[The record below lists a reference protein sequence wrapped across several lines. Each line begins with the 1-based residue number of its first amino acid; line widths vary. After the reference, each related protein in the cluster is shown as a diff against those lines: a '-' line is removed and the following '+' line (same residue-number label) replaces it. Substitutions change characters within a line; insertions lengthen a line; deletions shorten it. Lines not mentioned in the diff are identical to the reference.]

1 MSKSKEKFPSSPN
14 TLHNYFARSPASTK
28 KPPGANPST
37 PTSAL
42 AAGPKAISSA
52 SSPQANSGTPKS
64 SKAAVKKE
72 IESAGKEKRP
82 AVVKPDADEGDDEP
96 IGTQKKR
103 RRILLLDDTS
113 DNEEEDAGG
122 RNNENKPNN
131 NNNQEGYDEQ
141 TGTKR
146 FALLSTFERPLETA
160 DTSERQAGKGEKPLG
175 GTDEGPVQK
184 KIKLEALAEPHD
196 EDPGAVLDE
205 PTVWTHQKLD
215 FLKPNKIKD
224 IHGNR
229 PGSEKYDNR
238 TLFVP
243 DSYLNTLTPA
253 MRQWW
258 ILKSKNFDCVLFFK
272 VGKFYE
278 LYHMDAE
285 VGVTELGFSFMKG
298 EFAHSG
304 FPEAAYDRMST
315 TLVEKGYKVAR
326 VEQTETPDMMQE
338 RCKVERTTSK
348 YDKVV
353 RREICQIT
361 VMGTEVFGQQVTI
374 TANHQPRYM
383 LAITESGRQGTAGCR
398 YGVCFIDTS
407 IGLFHLGEFEDDNQQ
422 SRLLTFLSHYPPV
435 LVLHERATPSEGMQR
450 IFKTLLANVKRE
462 ALTAGTQ
469 LWTGEKTLK
478 YLAETV
484 YGGSS
489 SEGSKWPA
497 TLRTMLDETDSLGL
511 TPKESYQLALKAL
524 GGCVWYLQ
532 RCLLDQQVLSLA
544 TFEEYV
550 PLDEHRETT
559 ETIAKRIDDAARAK
573 RFMVLDSITLN
584 NLKIVGS
591 EGSLVDRMDHCCSK
605 FGKRL
610 LYNWVCAPSC
620 IKEEILQRQEAV
632 TELIENVDLLQD
644 VRQILGQ
651 LPDMERHLAQIHGF
665 GLALRDHPARRAI
678 LYEEHVYGKKKMRDF
693 IATLKGFQS
702 LLPLPQM
709 FASVHS
715 QLLVRLTQKAN
726 SNPAGAFPS
735 MEKQIEFFESSFD
748 HEKALKSG
756 SIVPE
761 KGLDTEYD
769 TIEQEIKDLN
779 AELEAY
785 LAEQSK
791 FFGCTV
797 KYFGND
803 KKRFQLE
810 VPEGRAKK
818 ATGDYTLEGTKTGKN
833 ATKRF
838 HTEETRRFLKQMML
852 LEDRRKSVL
861 KDLARRIFERF
872 SRDYDMWKGCIELV
886 ATLDVLTSL
895 AEYARTEGLS
905 CVPVL
910 LSKDETIGGKSFIEI
925 EEGIHPCLSSEA
937 AENFIPNGTAIGG
950 DGKANLVL
958 LTGPNMGGKST
969 LMRQVGLLAV
979 LSQIG
984 SRLPAEACRMT
995 LIDRIFTRLGA
1006 SDDIMAGHSTFL
1018 VELNETSAI
1027 LKHATAD
1034 SLVLLDELGRGTA
1047 TYDGTAVAGAVVHF
1061 LADLK
1066 CRTMFSTH
1074 YHNLVD
1080 SFHEDPRIAL
1090 GHMACMVENE
1100 EGDDP
1105 TQETVTFLY
1114 RYTDGACP
1122 KSYGFN
1128 AAKLAGMPT
1137 AIIKRAYELSKT
1149 VEKEALKRKI
1159 LMKLLKQAPQNEIK
1173 DLVVKLKSF
1182 QF

>member
-28 KPPGANPST
+28 KLPGANPST

-42 AAGPKAISSA
+42 AAGPKAISS
-52 SSPQANSGTPKS
+52 SSHQANSGTPKS

-82 AVVKPDADEGDDEP
+82 AVVKPDADEGDEEP

-146 FALLSTFERPLETA
+146 FALLSSFERPLETA
-160 DTSERQAGKGEKPLG
+160 ETSERQAGKGEKPLD

-184 KIKLEALAEPHD
+184 KIKLETLAEPHD
-196 EDPGAVLDE
+196 EPGAVLDE

-229 PGSEKYDNR
+229 PGSEKYDSR

-383 LAITESGRQGTAGCR
+383 LAITESGRQGTASCR

-407 IGLFHLGEFEDDNQQ
+407 IGLFHLGEFDDDNQQ

-435 LVLHERATPSEGMQR
+435 LVLHERTTPSEGMQR

-478 YLAETV
+478 YLAETI

-497 TLRTMLDETDSLGL
+497 ALRTMLDETDSLGL

-550 PLDEHRETT
+550 PLDEHREAT

-715 QLLVRLTQKAN
+715 RLLVRLTQKAN

-769 TIEQEIKDLN
+769 AIEQEIKDLN

-905 CVPVL
+905 CVPEL
-910 LSKDETIGGKSFIEI
+910 LSKDETGGKSFIEI

-979 LSQIG
+979 LAQIG

>member
-1 MSKSKEKFPSSPN
+1 MSKNKEKFPSSPN
-14 TLHNYFARSPASTK
+14 TLHNYFAKSPASTK
-28 KPPGANPST
+28 KPANPST

-42 AAGPKAISSA
+42 PADRA
-52 SSPQANSGTPKS
+52 SSCNQTNGTPKS

-72 IESAGKEKRP
+72 AGSAGKQKRS
-82 AVVKPDADEGDDEP
+82 VTVKPPANDVDEEE
-96 IGTQKKR
+96 IVTQKKR

-113 DNEEEDAGG
+113 DTEDGDGG

-131 NNNQEGYDEQ
+131 NNNVEDHDEQ
-141 TGTKR
+141 TGTKK
-146 FALLSTFERPLETA
+146 FALLSSFERPNETA
-160 DTSERQAGKGEKPLG
+160 EADQRKEASKDAS
-175 GTDEGPVQK
+175 DDGPVQK
-184 KIKLEALAEPHD
+184 KIKLETVHEPS
-196 EDPGAVLDE
+196 EEPGAVLDE

-238 TLFVP
+238 TLYVP
-243 DSYLNTLTPA
+243 DQYLTTLTPA

-315 TLVEKGYKVAR
+315 TLVEKGFKVAR
-326 VEQTETPDMMQE
+326 VEQTETPEMMQE
-338 RCKVERTTSK
+338 RCKTERTNSK
-348 YDKVV
+348 FDKVV

-361 VMGTEVFGQQVTI
+361 LMGTEVFGQQVTI
-374 TANHQPRYM
+374 TNNHQPRYM
-383 LAITESGRQGTAGCR
+383 LAITETPRQGTCSR

-407 IGLFHLGEFEDDNQQ
+407 IGLFHLGEFDDDNQQ

-435 LVLHERATPSEGMQR
+435 LILHERAGSGNMSEGTQR
-450 IFKTLLANVKRE
+450 IMRTLLANVKRE
-462 ALTAGTQ
+462 ALTHGTQ
-469 LWTGEKTLK
+469 FWSGETTLK
-478 YLAETV
+478 YLAETI
-484 YGGSS
+484 YGGSM
-489 SEGSKWPA
+489 SEESKWPPA
-497 TLRTMLDETDSLGL
+497 LRTMLDDADSLGL

-550 PLDEHRETT
+550 PLDENKHAGS
-559 ETIAKRIDDAARAK
+559 ETIEQRLGAAKAK

-591 EGSLVDRMDHCCSK
+591 EGSLVDRMDHCCTK

-610 LYNWVCAPSC
+610 LHSWVCAPSC
-620 IKEEILQRQEAV
+620 VKEVILERQEAV
-632 TELIENVDLLQD
+632 GELIENVDLLQD

-665 GLALRDHPARRAI
+665 GLALTNHPTRRAI

-702 LLPLPQM
+702 LLALPRL
-709 FASVHS
+709 FASVS
-715 QLLVRLTQKAN
+715 SKLLIRLTHKAG
-726 SNPAGAFPS
+726 SNPSGAFPS
-735 MEKQIEFFESSFD
+735 MEKQIEFFENSFD
-748 HEKALKSG
+748 HENALKSG

-761 KGLDTEYD
+761 KGLDAEYD
-769 TIEQEIKDLN
+769 AIEQEIKDLN
-779 AELEAY
+779 EELDQY
-785 LAEQSK
+785 LVSQGK

-818 ATGDYTLEGTKTGKN
+818 ATSDYTLEGTKTGKN
-833 ATKRF
+833 AAKRF
-838 HTEETRRFLKQMML
+838 HTEETRHFLKQMMQ
-852 LEDRRKSVL
+852 LEDRRKAVL

-872 SRDYDMWKGCIELV
+872 SRDYDMWKSCIDLM

-895 AEYARTEGLS
+895 AEYARSEGLM
-905 CVPVL
+905 CVPEL
-910 LSKDETIGGKSFIEI
+910 LDKDESVNGGKAFVEI
-925 EEGIHPCLSSEA
+925 EEGIHPCLTSDA
-937 AENFIPNGTAIGG
+937 AENFIPNGIAIGG
-950 DGKANLVL
+950 DEKANLVL

-969 LMRQVGLLAV
+969 LMRQVGLLAMMA
-979 LSQIG
+979 QIG
-984 SRLPAEACRMT
+984 SRIPAQSCRMT

-1100 EGDDP
+1100 DGDDP

-1114 RYTDGACP
+1114 RYTEGACP

-1128 AAKLAGMPT
+1128 AAKLAGMPA

-1149 VEKEALKRKI
+1149 VESEALKRKI
-1159 LMKLLKQAPQNEIK
+1159 LMKLLKNAPQNEIK
-1173 DLVVKLKSF
+1173 DLVVKFKSC

>member
-1 MSKSKEKFPSSPN
+1 MSKNKEKFPSSPN
-14 TLHNYFARSPASTK
+14 TLHHYFARSPASAK
-28 KPPGANPST
+28 KPANPST

-42 AAGPKAISSA
+42 ATKSCSS
-52 SSPQANSGTPKS
+52 SNPANGTPKS
-64 SKAAVKKE
+64 TKSIVKTEKP
-72 IESAGKEKRP
+72 STGKEKRSVN
-82 AVVKPDADEGDDEP
+82 AKADVKEEDEEE
-96 IGTQKKR
+96 IVTHKKR
-103 RRILLLDDTS
+103 RRILMLEDDTS
-113 DNEEEDAGG
+113 DNEGDGDVG
-122 RNNENKPNN
+122 QNNENKPNN
-131 NNNQEGYDEQ
+131 NNNLDDHDKE

-146 FALLSTFERPLETA
+146 FELLSSFERPVESDGKKNVPASTA
-160 DTSERQAGKGEKPLG
+160 KQD
-175 GTDEGPVQK
+175 DDGPVQK
-184 KIKLEALAEPHD
+184 KLKLEAIEEPND
-196 EDPGAVLDE
+196 EPGKDLDE
-205 PTVWTHQKLD
+205 PTVWTHQKLE

-229 PGSEKYDNR
+229 PESDKYDGR

-243 DSYLNTLTPA
+243 DTYLSTLTPA

-258 ILKSKNFDCVLFFK
+258 MLKSKHFDCVLFFK

-298 EFAHSG
+298 DFAHSG
-304 FPEAAYDRMST
+304 FPEAAYERMST

-326 VEQTETPDMMQE
+326 VEQTETPEMMQE
-338 RCKVERTTSK
+338 RCKAERTNSK

-361 VMGTEVFGQQVTI
+361 VMGTEVFGQQVRI
-374 TANHQPRYM
+374 TANHQPRYL
-383 LAITESGRQGTAGCR
+383 LALAETIRTGTGSR

-407 IGLFHLGEFEDDNQQ
+407 IGLFHLGEFDDDKQQ
-422 SRLLTFLSHYPPV
+422 SRLLTLLAHYPPV
-435 LVLHERATPSEGMQR
+435 LVLHERGSNGVVSEGTQR

-462 ALTAGTQ
+462 ALTNGSQ
-469 LWTGEKTLK
+469 FWSGEKTLK
-478 YLAETV
+478 YLAESF
-484 YGGSS
+484 YGGSA
-489 SEGSKWPA
+489 SESSKWPPV
-497 TLRTMLDETDSLGL
+497 LRSTLDETDSLGL

-532 RCLLDQQVLSLA
+532 RCLLDQQVISLA

-550 PLDEHRETT
+550 PLDEKRAVPS
-559 ETIAKRIDDAARAK
+559 TIKAGIGAAKAN
-573 RFMVLDSITLN
+573 RFMVLDSITLH

-591 EGSLVDRMDHCCSK
+591 EGSLVDRMDHCCTK

-610 LYNWVCAPSC
+610 LHSWVCAPSC
-620 IKEEILQRQEAV
+620 EKDVILQRQQAV

-644 VRQILGQ
+644 VRHILGQ
-651 LPDMERHLAQIHGF
+651 LPDMERYLAQIHGF
-665 GLALRDHPARRAI
+665 GQALGNHPARRAI
-678 LYEEHVYGKKKMRDF
+678 LYEEHTYGKKKIGDF
-693 IATLKGFQS
+693 IATLKGFRS
-702 LLPLPQM
+702 LLAIPQL
-709 FASVHS
+709 FASAGVTS
-715 QLLVRLTQKAN
+715 PLLVRLTQLVNAG
-726 SNPAGAFPS
+726 GAFPA
-735 MEKQIEFFESSFD
+735 MEAKIEFFENSFD

-761 KGLDTEYD
+761 KGLDAEYD
-769 TIEQEIKDLN
+769 AIEGEIAALN
-779 AELEAY
+779 RELEDY
-785 LAEQSK
+785 RLAQGK
-791 FFGCTV
+791 FFGCSV
-797 KYFGND
+797 SYFGND

-818 ATGDYTLEGTKTGKN
+818 ATSEYTLEGTKAGKN
-833 ATKRF
+833 AAKRF
-838 HTEETRRFLKQMML
+838 HTEETRHFLKQMMQ

-861 KDLARRIFERF
+861 KDLSRRIFERF
-872 SRDYDMWKGCIELV
+872 SREYEMWKGCIDLV
-886 ATLDVLTSL
+886 GTLDVLTSL
-895 AEYARTEGLS
+895 AEYARSEGLV
-905 CVPVL
+905 CVPEL
-910 LSKDETIGGKSFIEI
+910 LEKQADRKPLIEI
-925 EEGIHPCLSSEA
+925 EEGIHPCLANDASESY
-937 AENFIPNGTAIGG
+937 IPNGIAMGEAG
-950 DGKANLVL
+950 NANLVL

-979 LSQIG
+979 MAQIG
-984 SRLPAEACRMT
+984 SRIPAASCRLT

-1061 LADLK
+1061 LADLS
-1066 CRTMFSTH
+1066 CRTIFSTH

-1080 SFHEDPRIAL
+1080 SFHDDPRITL

-1100 EGDDP
+1100 DGEDP

-1128 AAKLAGMPT
+1128 AAKLAGMPA
-1137 AIIKRAYELSKT
+1137 AIIKRAHELSKT
-1149 VEKEALKRKI
+1149 VEAEALKRKI
-1159 LMKLLKQAPQNEIK
+1159 LMKLLKDAPQSEIK
-1173 DLVVKLKSF
+1173 DLVVKFKTCRF
-1182 QF
+1182 